1 MRAHILTIGDE
12 ILIGQIVNTNAAY
25 IGAGLVKHSIDVT
38 GTSVTGDSPEAI
50 LKEFAFRWSD
60 CDVLIVTGGLG
71 PTHDDVTKDCICRF
85 FDTRLVLNEE
95 VLTDVKNLFNRRGM
109 ASVMAAVNETQAYVP
124 AGATVIRNPK
134 GTAPGI
140 WIRRDNKVFVAMPG
154 VPFEMKEMME
164 TFVIPELLKLDA
176 KRGKLRLVKNLLT
189 TGIAE
194 SSLFERLGNID
205 QLLGGAKLAFL
216 PNQFG
221 VRMRITV
228 EDKDENLAN
237 NRLSGIEQ
245 AIRSK
250 VGRYIYGT
258 EDQTL
263 EGVIA
268 RLLTE
273 RGLTLALAESCTG
286 GLISHRLTNISGSS
300 KYFERGVISYS
311 NGAKVELL
319 KVDEDKLI
327 QHGAVSLE
335 VAQQMAAGIKA
346 VSGTDLG
353 LAITGILGPTGATPE
368 KPIGL
373 VFVGICDDNICTAKE
388 FRFGDDRII
397 NKDKAAQA
405 ALDMLRRH
413 ILGISYDE

>member
-25 IGAGLVKHSIDVT
+25 IGAALVKHSIDVT
-38 GTSVTGDSPEAI
+38 GTSVTGDTSEAI
-50 LKEFAFRWSD
+50 LKEFAYRWSD

-95 VLTDVKNLFNRRGM
+95 VLADVKNLFNRRGM

-216 PNQFG
+216 PSQFG

-353 LAITGILGPTGATPE
+353 LAITGILGPTGATAE

-397 NKDKAAQA
+397 NKDRAAQA